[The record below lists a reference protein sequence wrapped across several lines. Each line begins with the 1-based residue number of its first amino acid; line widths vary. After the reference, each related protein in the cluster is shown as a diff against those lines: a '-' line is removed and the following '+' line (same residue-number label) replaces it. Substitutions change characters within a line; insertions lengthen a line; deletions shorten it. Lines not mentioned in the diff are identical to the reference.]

1 VLAEEYGDDLEALL
15 DSHFQSVAEACT
27 PEGRYAYGDAI
38 YQGLFNFFT
47 DCGGTDTRFIVVA
60 AQPED
65 GSFTILLT
73 VQVVSQADL
82 NAADRILDSFEVVG
96 DLP

>member
-1 VLAEEYGDDLEALL
+1 
-15 DSHFQSVAEACT
+15 
-27 PEGRYAYGDAI
+27 
-38 YQGLFNFFT
+38 
-47 DCGGTDTRFIVVA
+47 VVA

-82 NAADRILDSFEVVG
+82 NAADRILDTFQVIG